1 MRYSKMKS
9 TVQSYTHQNVEGC
22 GTVEWQTTRTVRKQ
36 SGLRTKPEESTFST
50 RTEKSIKKEKFC
62 SFLRKK

>member
-1 MRYSKMKS
+1 MEQKDIDIYEILK
-9 TVQSYTHQNVEGC
+9 NEEC

-36 SGLRTKPEESTFST
+36 SGLRTKLEENTFST

-62 SFLRKK
+62 SSLRKK